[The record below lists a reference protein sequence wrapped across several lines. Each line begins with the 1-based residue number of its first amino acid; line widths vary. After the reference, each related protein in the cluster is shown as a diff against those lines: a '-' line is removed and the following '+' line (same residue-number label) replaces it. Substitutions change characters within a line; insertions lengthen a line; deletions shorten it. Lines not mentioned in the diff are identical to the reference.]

1 MLRRLMLICS
11 SAIARA
17 ADHSETAIG
26 VLDETEAKLLE
37 VSERG
42 LTQGFQSLHQIV
54 EHSFGSISTTST
66 SKAVK

>member
-17 ADHSETAIG
+17 ADQSETAIG

-37 VSERG
+37 VE
-42 LTQGFQSLHQIV
+42 
-54 EHSFGSISTTST
+54 
-66 SKAVK
+66 